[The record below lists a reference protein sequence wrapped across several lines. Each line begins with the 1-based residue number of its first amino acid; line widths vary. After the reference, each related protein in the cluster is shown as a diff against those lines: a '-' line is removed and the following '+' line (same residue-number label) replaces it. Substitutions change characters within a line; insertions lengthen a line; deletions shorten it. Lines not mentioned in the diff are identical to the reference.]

1 MKKII
6 TLITLTLCVSAC
18 EVHHYHDEPEPVL
31 YETVYYEPEPIVYTT
46 TEYIETVEYV
56 EVVDESSTNYEWYDC
71 WGTVTPFQ
79 WSMDKLIYCDAYTCC
94 TWADHNCE
102 VTYCYEP
109 DVCGWHYAL
118 DVCYY

>member
-6 TLITLTLCVSAC
+6 TLVTLTLCTSAC
-18 EVHHYHDEPEPVL
+18 EVHHNHEPLPVS

-46 TEYIETVEYV
+46 TEYIETVEYI
-56 EVVDESSTNYEWYDC
+56 EVVDESSTNYDWYDC

-79 WSMDKLIYCDAYTCC
+79 WSMDQLIYCDADTCC

-109 DVCGWHYAL
+109 DVCGWHYVA